1 MVMWMVRSGDG
12 GRYADDARAK
22 GIVGLGWSA
31 IGDPNRFASKVA
43 MVAAVKG
50 AFPEFGE
57 GTVASSASQLWRF
70 KNEVKQGDAV
80 LTFDRGKR
88 IYHLGVIESDPLF
101 DPNEVEELSYQRQV
115 RWLPEPIYRDS
126 LSPDSKNRL
135 GSVLT
140 LFKVPS
146 VVAKEL
152 EALASGTPLS
162 ISTSQQLI
170 ADEEGD
176 PYAKIDELAVLRIA
190 DRISSL
196 DWSDMQR
203 LVAALLRAMGYKTII
218 SPDGP
223 DRGKDILASPDG
235 FGFENPRIVVEV
247 KHRKGQM
254 GAPEVR
260 SFIGG
265 RHKDDRGLYVSTGG
279 FSREAHYEAERSN
292 IAIKLMNLDDLS
304 RAVID
309 YYESFDNEGRAL
321 LPLSRLYWPA

>member
-22 GIVGLGWSA
+22 GVVGLGWSA
-31 IGDPNRFASKVA
+31 IGDPNRFTSKGA
-43 MVAAVKG
+43 LIAAIKD

-57 GTVASSASQLWRF
+57 GTAASSASQLWRF
-70 KNEVKQGDAV
+70 RTEVKQGDRV
-80 LTFDRGKR
+80 VTFDRGKR
-88 IYHLGVIESDPLF
+88 IYHLGTIESDPVF
-101 DPNEVEELSYQRQV
+101 ASDEVEELSYQRKV
-115 RWLPEPIYRDS
+115 SWLTQPVLRDE
-126 LSPDSKNRL
+126 LSVDARNRL

-140 LFKVPS
+140 LFKVPQS
-146 VVAKEL
+146 VAKEL
-152 EALASGTPLS
+152 EVISLGTSAPALSQQPLS
-162 ISTSQQLI
+162 D
-170 ADEEGD
+170 DEED

-190 DRISSL
+190 DRISAL
-196 DWSDMQR
+196 DWSEMQR

-235 FGFENPRIVVEV
+235 FGFEHPRIVVEV

-254 GAPEVR
+254 GAPEIR

-292 IAIKLMNLDDLS
+292 ITIKLMSLDDLS

-309 YYESFDNEGRAL
+309 YYEAFDNEGRAL

>member
-1 MVMWMVRSGDG
+1 MTMWMVRSGDG
-12 GRYADDARAK
+12 GRYADDARTK
-22 GIVGLGWSA
+22 CIVGLGWFG
-31 IGDPNRFASKVA
+31 IGDPNSFSPKGQLADAIRKV
-43 MVAAVKG
+43 
-50 AFPEFGE
+50 FPEFGE

-70 KNEVKQGDAV
+70 RNEVKQGDHV
-80 LTFDRGKR
+80 VTFDRGKR
-88 IYHLGVIESDPLF
+88 VYHLGVIEGEPVFKAD
-101 DPNEVEELSYQRQV
+101 EIEELSYQRQV
-115 RWLPEPIYRDS
+115 RWIAEPISRDS
-126 LSPDSKNRL
+126 LSSDARNRL

-140 LFKVPS
+140 LFKVPEG
-146 VVAKEL
+146 AANEL
-152 EALASGTPLS
+152 KALALGKSPPVHSGLP
-162 ISTSQQLI
+162 QVD
-170 ADEEGD
+170 DEED

-196 DWSDMQR
+196 DWSEMQR

-235 FGFENPRIVVEV
+235 FGFEHPRIVVEV

-254 GAPEVR
+254 GAPEIR

-292 IAIKLMNLDDLS
+292 ITIKLMSLDDLS

-309 YYESFDNEGRAL
+309 YYEAFDNEGRTI

>member
-31 IGDPNRFASKVA
+31 IGDPNRFASKA
-43 MVAAVKG
+43 ALLAAVKV

-70 KNEVKQGDAV
+70 KSELRTGDKV
-80 LTFDRGKR
+80 ITFDRGKR
-88 IYHLGVIESDPLF
+88 IYHLGEIASEAIFVPE
-101 DPNEVEELSYQRQV
+101 EVEELSFQRRV
-115 RWLPEPIYRDS
+115 KWVADPISRDV
-126 LSPDSKNRL
+126 LSADARNRL

-140 LFKVPS
+140 LFKIPHDVAKEIEAISAGVSTPS
-146 VVAKEL
+146 VVERTL
-152 EALASGTPLS
+152 P
-162 ISTSQQLI
+162 
-170 ADEEGD
+170 DEDSD

-190 DRISSL
+190 DRISAL
-196 DWSDMQR
+196 DWSEMQR

-254 GAPEVR
+254 GAPEIR

-292 IAIKLMNLDDLS
+292 ITIKLMNLDDLS

-309 YYESFDNEGRAL
+309 YYEAFDNEGRSL
-321 LPLSRLYWPA
+321 LPLARLYWPA

>member
-1 MVMWMVRSGDG
+1 MTTWMVRSGDG

-22 GIVGLGWSA
+22 NIVGLGWA
-31 IGDPNRFASKVA
+31 GIGDPNSFTSKA
-43 MVAAVKG
+43 QIADAVRK
-50 AFPEFGE
+50 AFPEYGE
-57 GTVASSASQLWRF
+57 RTVASSANQLWRF
-70 KNEVKQGDAV
+70 RNEVKQGDHV
-80 LTFDRGKR
+80 VTFDRGKR
-88 IYHLGVIESDPLF
+88 VYHLGVIEGGPVSKPD
-101 DPNEVEELSYQRQV
+101 EIEELSYQRSV
-115 RWLPEPIYRDS
+115 RWIAEPMSRDS
-126 LSPDSKNRL
+126 LSLDARNRL

-140 LFKVPS
+140 LFKVPES
-146 VVAKEL
+146 AAKEL
-152 EALASGTPLS
+152 KALAEGKLAVMPYDAPPS
-162 ISTSQQLI
+162 
-170 ADEEGD
+170 DEDDD

-218 SPDGP
+218 SPDGS

-254 GAPEVR
+254 GAPEIR

-292 IAIKLMNLDDLS
+292 ITIKLMNLDDVS

-309 YYESFDNEGRAL
+309 YYETFDNEGRAI

>member
-1 MVMWMVRSGDG
+1 MTMWMVRSGDG

-22 GIVGLGWSA
+22 CIVGLGWSD
-31 IGDPNRFASKVA
+31 IGDPNSFSSKGQLSDA
-43 MVAAVKG
+43 IRIT
-50 AFPEFGE
+50 FPEFGE
-57 GTVASSASQLWRF
+57 GTVGTSASQLWRF
-70 KNEVKQGDAV
+70 RNEVKQGDRV
-80 LTFDRGKR
+80 VTFDRGKR
-88 IYHLGVIESDPLF
+88 VYHLGVIESDPIF
-101 DPNEVEELSYQRQV
+101 NPDEIEELSYQRQV
-115 RWLPEPIYRDS
+115 KWIAEPINRDS
-126 LSPDSKNRL
+126 LTSDARNRL

-140 LFKVPS
+140 LFKVPES
-146 VVAKEL
+146 AANEL
-152 EALASGTPLS
+152 EALALGKAS
-162 ISTSQQLI
+162 ITQPESLLT
-170 ADEEGD
+170 EEEDD

-196 DWSDMQR
+196 DWGDMQR

-254 GAPEVR
+254 GAPEIR

-292 IAIKLMNLDDLS
+292 ITVKLMNLDDIS

-309 YYESFDNEGRAL
+309 YYESFDNEGRAI